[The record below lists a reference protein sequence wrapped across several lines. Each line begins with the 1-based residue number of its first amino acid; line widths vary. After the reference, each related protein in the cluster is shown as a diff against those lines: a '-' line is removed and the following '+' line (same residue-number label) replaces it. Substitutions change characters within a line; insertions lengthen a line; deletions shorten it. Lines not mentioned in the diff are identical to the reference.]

1 MQFCRVR
8 ELPVVHKRPILRNNL
23 RPEPS
28 KGQRL
33 SVGDDEACAS
43 ENKVTRFRGGRHQR
57 ARVKAIGAYGLVE
70 YHRKTRNDV
79 LFVVPIGVLDG
90 SE

>member
-1 MQFCRVR
+1 M
-8 ELPVVHKRPILRNNL
+8 
-23 RPEPS
+23 
-28 KGQRL
+28 G
-33 SVGDDEACAS
+33 GDEACAF

-57 ARVKAIGAYGLVE
+57 VRDEAIGAYDFVE

-79 LFVVPIGVLDG
+79 LFVVPIDVPDS

>member
-1 MQFCRVR
+1 M
-8 ELPVVHKRPILRNNL
+8 VHKRPIPRNNL
-23 RPEPS
+23 RPVPS

-33 SVGDDEACAS
+33 TVGGDEACAF

-57 ARVKAIGAYGLVE
+57 VRDEAIGAYGFVE
-70 YHRKTRNDV
+70 NHRKTRDDV
-79 LFVVPIGVLDG
+79 LFVVLIVVPDS